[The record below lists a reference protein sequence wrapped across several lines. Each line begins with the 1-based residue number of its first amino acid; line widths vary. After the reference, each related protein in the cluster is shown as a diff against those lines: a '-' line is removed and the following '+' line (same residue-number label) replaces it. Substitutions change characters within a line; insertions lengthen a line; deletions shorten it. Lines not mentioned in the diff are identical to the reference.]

1 MLDVTRIKNISSTHI
16 FFKDD
21 TSKKMTVDIATEL
34 YEVTSHLIY
43 AIPILEKMS
52 DDTHNI
58 PFKEYIETEGVNLMD
73 KINTEITNKYAR
85 FDNEKLI
92 GRREEIRDVF
102 DAFRKFRRINV
113 ICREY
118 LNSHK

>member
-1 MLDVTRIKNISSTHI
+1 MLDVTRIKNVSLTHI

-21 TSKKMTVDIATEL
+21 TNKKMTVDIATEL

-43 AIPILEKMS
+43 AIPILEKIS
-52 DDTHNI
+52 DNIHNI
-58 PFKEYIETEGVNLMD
+58 PFKEYIETEESNWIE
-73 KINTEITNKYAR
+73 KINIEITNKYAR
-85 FDNEKLI
+85 IANENLI

-102 DAFRKFRRINV
+102 DVFKKFRRINE

>member
-1 MLDVTRIKNISSTHI
+1 MLDVTRIKNVSSTHI

-21 TSKKMTVDIATEL
+21 TNKKMSVDIATEI

-58 PFKEYIETEGVNLMD
+58 PFKEYIETEGVNWID

-85 FDNEKLI
+85 LDNEKLA
-92 GRREEIRDVF
+92 GRREEIRNVF
-102 DAFRKFRRINV
+102 DTFRKFRRINE

>member
-58 PFKEYIETEGVNLMD
+58 PFKGYIETEGVNLID

-85 FDNEKLI
+85 FDNEKLT

>member
-1 MLDVTRIKNISSTHI
+1 MLDVTNIKNVSSTHI

-21 TSKKMTVDIATEL
+21 TNKKMTVDIATEL
-34 YEVTSHLIY
+34 YEVTTHLIY

-58 PFKEYIETEGVNLMD
+58 PFKGYIETDGGNWID
-73 KINTEITNKYAR
+73 KINIEIANKYAR
-85 FDNEKLI
+85 LDNEKLA
-92 GRREEIRDVF
+92 GRREEIRNTI
-102 DAFRKFRRINV
+102 DAFRKFRRINK